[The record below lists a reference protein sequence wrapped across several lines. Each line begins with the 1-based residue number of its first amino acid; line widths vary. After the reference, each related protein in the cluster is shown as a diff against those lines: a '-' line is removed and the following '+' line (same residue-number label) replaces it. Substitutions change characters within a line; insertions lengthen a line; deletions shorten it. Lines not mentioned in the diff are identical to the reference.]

1 MESWTFDSNTEDI
14 ENSCEMF
21 LKRIQSLQNA
31 IYELF
36 LGFTGLSLCVIE
48 K

>member
-14 ENSCEMF
+14 ENSCKMF
-21 LKRIQSLQNA
+21 LRRIQSLQNA